1 VPCSGRWRASY
12 DYGRTDKIIINDSAA
27 WSVLDSIDLSTLST
41 LSTYRLYRLIDFIDF
56 IDLSTLSTY
65 RLYRLIDSLIDSIA
79 FIDSTAV
86 STSTGPDQLLK
97 IQNTVNI
104 PGDLLVAAGF

>member
-27 WSVLDSIDLSTLST
+27 WSVLDSIDLSPLSP
-41 LSTYRLYRLIDFIDF
+41 LSIINCSFDFDW
-56 IDLSTLSTY
+56 T
-65 RLYRLIDSLIDSIA
+65 RPA
-79 FIDSTAV
+79 FENS
-86 STSTGPDQLLK
+86 
-97 IQNTVNI
+97 NTVNI